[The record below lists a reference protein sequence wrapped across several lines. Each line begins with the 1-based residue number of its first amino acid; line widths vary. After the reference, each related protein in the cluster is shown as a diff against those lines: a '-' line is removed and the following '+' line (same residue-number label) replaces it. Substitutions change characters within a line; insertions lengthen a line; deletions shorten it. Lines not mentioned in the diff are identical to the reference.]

1 MPRIEKPQLLA
12 PSGSDL
18 PATPTLGERFDF
30 VVSFLRRRYL
40 AVLIPLLL
48 SLALGGLYLF
58 KTPPT
63 YTASA
68 TILIEPRKGLLQQTL
83 GGDPPTDAAWIESQ
97 IGVLKSQNVASYVVK
112 QLRLVEDP
120 QFIRSGDGLIDELLA
135 GLDQLLARLDKLLAR
150 LGWQAE
156 PKTEADHVGETI
168 AAFMKQLDVRRIGT
182 SYLMKIDFRSG
193 NREQAVKIV
202 NTMIDAYI
210 LDQLNAKYQAN
221 RRTGDWLQERLQTL
235 REQAAASERAVI
247 EFKVKNNIVAASGI
261 LMNEK
266 QLSEMSGRL
275 ATARANTTDVQVRLE
290 RIEAVR
296 RAYQQDTPVS
306 ATDETVSEAMSS
318 GIINKLR
325 DRYLDLVNRE
335 ADWSVR
341 YGKNHTAVV
350 NLRNQIRDM
359 RRSIFDELGRIQEQ
373 FKSEYEIAKKRQDEL
388 EKALVT
394 LVSQSTETNQAQVAL
409 FSLEAA
415 AQSYR
420 KIYDNFLQQHTVSIQ
435 QQTFPVTEA
444 RQTSAGSA
452 IKTAPKPLQ
461 VCIVAIFAGGMLGV
475 GLGAFRE
482 IRDRG
487 FRTREQVRTVL
498 ATECLALVP
507 LLPDDRRKRFLS
519 SQQSLAMEPIGK
531 AQLAVAHRAL
541 SSGPKSMRTIVDS
554 PSSAYAEAVRSI
566 KLTVDLNSQKSQD
579 KFTKVMGLTSCLPSE
594 GKSSLAAAM
603 ASLIAQGGAR
613 VVLVD
618 CDVRNPSLSR
628 ALAPKASSGFLDVV
642 AGKVGFEDA
651 VWNDSTTNM
660 AFLPAGRWVPN
671 ASEILA
677 SDKAKL
683 LFETLQIKYD
693 YVIVDLAP
701 LVAGVGVRATSRLI
715 DSYVLVI
722 EWGATKIDE
731 VQYALRH
738 APGVQ
743 ENIIGAVLNKVN
755 MSAMSRYDSYG
766 ADNYYVP
773 PRHSRSMN

>member
-1 MPRIEKPQLLA
+1 MN
-12 PSGSDL
+12 
-18 PATPTLGERFDF
+18 F
-30 VVSFLRRRYL
+30 VAGFLRRRYL
-40 AVLIPLLL
+40 IILASLLL
-48 SLALGGLYLF
+48 SLSLGALYLF
-58 KTPPT
+58 TAAPI

-83 GGDPPTDAAWIESQ
+83 GGDPLPDAAWIESQ
-97 IGVLKSQNVASYVVK
+97 IGVLKSQNVAAYVVK
-112 QLRLVEDP
+112 QLRLAEDP
-120 QFIRSGDGLIDELLA
+120 QFIRSGHGLIDELI
-135 GLDQLLARLDKLLAR
+135 DQLLARLDKLLVR
-150 LGWQAE
+150 LGWQAAE
-156 PKTEADHVGETI
+156 PKTEAEHFGDTT
-168 AAFMKQLDVRRIGT
+168 AAFMSQLDIRRVGT
-182 SYLMKIDFRSG
+182 SYMMRIDFHSR
-193 NREQAVKIV
+193 NREQAVKIA

-210 LDQLNAKYQAN
+210 SDQLNAKYQAN

-235 REQAAASERAVI
+235 REQAAAADRAVI
-247 EFKVKNNIVAASGI
+247 EFKAKNNIVTAGNTLMDERQLTELHGQLAAARSHTGD
-261 LMNEK
+261 L
-266 QLSEMSGRL
+266 QARL
-275 ATARANTTDVQVRLE
+275 G

-296 RAYQQDTPVS
+296 QAYQQDQPAS
-306 ATDETVSEAMSS
+306 EADETVLEAMSNP
-318 GIINKLR
+318 IIQKLR
-325 DRYLDLVNRE
+325 SQYLDLVNRE
-335 ADWSVR
+335 ADWAVR
-341 YGKNHTAVV
+341 YGKNHTAVT
-350 NLRNQIRDM
+350 NLRRQIRDA
-359 RRSIFDELGRIQEQ
+359 RRSIHDELGRIEGS
-373 FKSEYEIAKKRQDEL
+373 FKSEFDIAVKRQNEL
-388 EKALVT
+388 EKEVASI
-394 LVSQSTETNQAQVAL
+394 VSKATGTNQAAVAL
-409 FSLEAA
+409 FSLTAA
-415 AQSYR
+415 ADSYH
-420 KIYDNFLQQHTVSIQ
+420 KLYDNFLQQHTVSIQ

-461 VCIVAIFAGGMLGV
+461 VYIVAIFAGGMLGV

-519 SQQSLAMEPIGK
+519 SRQSLAMEPIGK

-541 SSGPKSMRTIVDS
+541 SCGPKSMRTIVDS

-579 KFTKVMGLTSCLPSE
+579 KFTKVIGLTSCLPSE

-651 VWNDSTTNM
+651 VWNDSTTDM

-701 LVAGVGVRATSRLI
+701 LVAGVGVRAASRLI

-743 ENIIGAVLNKVN
+743 ENIVGAVLNKVN
-755 MSAMSRYDSYG
+755 MAAMSRYDSYG
-766 ADNYYVP
+766 ADNYYVQ
-773 PRHSRSMN
+773 PRHSGSMN

>member
-1 MPRIEKPQLLA
+1 M
-12 PSGSDL
+12 
-18 PATPTLGERFDF
+18 
-30 VVSFLRRRYL
+30 
-40 AVLIPLLL
+40 
-48 SLALGGLYLF
+48 
-58 KTPPT
+58 
-63 YTASA
+63 
-68 TILIEPRKGLLQQTL
+68 
-83 GGDPPTDAAWIESQ
+83 ESQ
-97 IGVLKSQNVASYVVK
+97 IGVLKSQNVASYVIK
-112 QLRLVEDP
+112 QLRLAEDP
-120 QFIRSGDGLIDELLA
+120 HFIRSGDGPIDKLVV
-135 GLDQLLARLDKLLAR
+135 GFDQLLARF
-150 LGWQAE
+150 GWEAD
-156 PKTEADHVGETI
+156 PKTEAEQVGETI
-168 AAFMKQLDVRRIGT
+168 SAFMSQLDVRRIGT
-182 SYLMKIDFRSG
+182 SYIVRVDFRSR
-193 NREQAVKIV
+193 NQEQAVKIV

-235 REQAAASERAVI
+235 REQAAAAERAVI
-247 EFKVKNNIVAASGI
+247 EFKAKNNIVAATGI

-266 QLSEMSGRL
+266 LLNEMSGRL

-296 RAYQQDTPVS
+296 QAYSKQDKPAS
-306 ATDETVSEAMSS
+306 DADETVSEAMSNS
-318 GIINKLR
+318 IITALR
-325 DRYLDLVNRE
+325 SKYLDLVNRE
-335 ADWSVR
+335 ADWSLR

-350 NLRNQIRDM
+350 HLRNQIRDL
-359 RRSIFDELGRIQEQ
+359 RRSIRDELGRIEET

-388 EKALVT
+388 EQELAG
-394 LVSQSTETNQAQVAL
+394 LVSQSTVTNQAQVAL

-461 VCIVAIFAGGMLGV
+461 VGIVAIFVGGILGV

-487 FRTREQVRTVL
+487 FRTREQVRSVL
-498 ATECLALVP
+498 ATECLALIP
-507 LLPDDRRKRFLS
+507 LLPHDRRKRFLS
-519 SQQSLAMEPIGK
+519 SRQSLAMEPIGK

-566 KLTVDLNSQKSQD
+566 KVTVDLNSQNSQD
-579 KFTKVMGLTSCLPSE
+579 KSTKVIGLTSCLPSE

-603 ASLIAQGGAR
+603 ASLIGQGNAR

-642 AGKVGFEDA
+642 AGKVEFEDT
-651 VWNDSTTNM
+651 VWNDPTTNM

-683 LFETLQIKYD
+683 LFDMLQIKYD

-701 LVAGVGVRATSRLI
+701 LVAGVGVRAASRLI

-743 ENIIGAVLNKVN
+743 ENIVGAVLNKVN
-755 MSAMSRYDSYG
+755 VAAMSRYDRYG
-766 ADNYYVP
+766 ASYYHAGI
-773 PRHSRSMN
+773 RAW

>member
-1 MPRIEKPQLLA
+1 VPRIEKPQLLA
-12 PSGSDL
+12 ASGPDL
-18 PATPTLGERFDF
+18 PATPTLGKRFDF

-83 GGDPPTDAAWIESQ
+83 GGDPPTDVAWIESQ

-120 QFIRSGDGLIDELLA
+120 QFIRSGDGLIDQLLA
-135 GLDQLLARLDKLLAR
+135 GLDQLLARLDQLLAR

-182 SYLMKIDFRSG
+182 SYLMRIDFRSR

-247 EFKVKNNIVAASGI
+247 EFKAKNNIVAASGT

-296 RAYQQDTPVS
+296 RAYQEDKPGS
-306 ATDETVSEAMSS
+306 AADETVSEAMSS

-335 ADWSVR
+335 ADWSAR

-519 SQQSLAMEPIGK
+519 SRQSLAMEPIGK

-541 SSGPKSMRTIVDS
+541 SCGPKSMRTIVDS

-566 KLTVDLNSQKSQD
+566 KLTVDLNSQD
-579 KFTKVMGLTSCLPSE
+579 KFTKVIGLTSCLPSE

-743 ENIIGAVLNKVN
+743 ENIVGAVLNKVN
-755 MSAMSRYDSYG
+755 MAAMSRYDSYG
-766 ADNYYVP
+766 ADNYYVQ
-773 PRHSRSMN
+773 PRHSGSMN

>member
-1 MPRIEKPQLLA
+1 MEKPQFMSA
-12 PSGSDL
+12 SGPET
-18 PATPTLGERFDF
+18 PASPTLGERFDF
-30 VVSFLRRRYL
+30 VVGFLRRRYL
-40 AVLIPLLL
+40 VIMVSLLL
-48 SLALGGLYLF
+48 SLALGASYLF
-58 KTPPT
+58 IAPPT
-63 YTASA
+63 YTGSA
-68 TILIEPRKGLLQQTL
+68 IMIIETRKGSSALPDAF
-83 GGDPPTDAAWIESQ
+83 GSVPPDAAWIETQ
-97 IGVLKSQNVASYVVK
+97 IGVLKSGNVFAYVVK
-112 QLRLVEDP
+112 QLRLADDP
-120 QFIRSGDGLIDELLA
+120 QFIRGDKWPLV
-135 GLDQLLARLDKLLAR
+135 DKLLGR
-150 LGWQAE
+150 FGWADPE
-156 PKTEADHVGETI
+156 PKTEEERVG
-168 AAFMKQLDVRRIGT
+168 AAMAALSDGLEVKRVGQ
-182 SYLMKIDFRSG
+182 SYAMRIDFRSQSSQ
-193 NREQAVKIV
+193 QAGKVA
-202 NTMIDAYI
+202 NAMIDAYI
-210 LDQLNAKYQAN
+210 FDQLNAKYQAN
-221 RRTGDWLQERLQTL
+221 RRAGDWLQERLQTL
-235 REQAAASERAVI
+235 REQAAAAERAVI
-247 EFKVKNNIVAASGI
+247 EFKSKNNIVTAAGT
-261 LMNEK
+261 LMNDK
-266 QLSEMSGRL
+266 RLADMSAQL
-275 ATARANTTDVQVRLE
+275 ATARANTTDVQIRLE
-290 RIEAVR
+290 RINAVR
-296 RAYQQDTPVS
+296 QAYQQDKPGS
-306 ATDETVSEAMSS
+306 AADETISEAMSS
-318 GIINKLR
+318 GIITKLR

-335 ADWSVR
+335 ADWSAR

-350 NLRNQIRDM
+350 NLRNQIRDI
-359 RRSIFDELGRIQEQ
+359 RRSIFDELGRIEEQ
-373 FKSEYEIAKKRQDEL
+373 FKSEYEIAKRRQDEQ
-388 EKALVT
+388 EKGLAT

-420 KIYDNFLQQHTVSIQ
+420 KIYDSFLQRHTESVQ
-435 QQTFPVTEA
+435 QQSFPISDA
-444 RQTSAGSA
+444 RA
-452 IKTAPKPLQ
+452 ISPATASQTAPRPLR
-461 VCIVAIFAGGMLGV
+461 VWLVAIFAGGMLGV
-475 GLGAFRE
+475 GLGALRE
-482 IRDRG
+482 MRDRG
-487 FRTREQVRTVL
+487 FRTREQVRSVL

-507 LLPDDRRKRFLS
+507 LLTDDRRKRFLS
-519 SQQSLAMEPIGK
+519 SRQSLAMEPIGK

-541 SSGPKSMRTIVDS
+541 SCGPKSMRTIVDS

-566 KLTVDLNSQKSQD
+566 KLTVDLNSQNSQD
-579 KFTKVMGLTSCLPSE
+579 KFTKVIGLTSCLPSE

-603 ASLIAQGGAR
+603 ASLMAQGGAR

-743 ENIIGAVLNKVN
+743 ENIVGAVLNKVN
-755 MSAMSRYDSYG
+755 MAAMSRYDSYG
-766 ADNYYVP
+766 ADNYYVQ
-773 PRHSRSMN
+773 PRHSGSMN

>member
-1 MPRIEKPQLLA
+1 VPRIEKPQLLA
-12 PSGSDL
+12 ASGPDL
-18 PATPTLGERFDF
+18 PATTTLRERFDF

-58 KTPPT
+58 KAPPT

-68 TILIEPRKGLLQQTL
+68 AILIEPRKGLLQQTL
-83 GGDPPTDAAWIESQ
+83 AGDPLPDAAWMESQ
-97 IGVLKSQNVASYVVK
+97 IGVLKSQNVASYVIK
-112 QLRLVEDP
+112 QLRLAEDP
-120 QFIRSGDGLIDELLA
+120 QFIRSGDGPI
-135 GLDQLLARLDKLLAR
+135 DQLLVGFDKLLAR
-150 LGWQAE
+150 LGWEAD

-168 AAFMKQLDVRRIGT
+168 TAFMNQLDVRRISS
-182 SYLMKIDFRSG
+182 SYMVKIDFRSR

-247 EFKVKNNIVAASGI
+247 EFKAKNNIVAASGT

-275 ATARANTTDVQVRLE
+275 AAARANTTDVQVRLE

-296 RAYQQDTPVS
+296 RAYQEDKS
-306 ATDETVSEAMSS
+306 ASAADETVSEAMSS
-318 GIINKLR
+318 SIITRLR
-325 DRYLDLVNRE
+325 NQYLDLVNRE
-335 ADWSVR
+335 ADWSKR
-341 YGKNHTAVV
+341 YGKSHTAVV
-350 NLRNQIRDM
+350 NLRNQIRDI
-359 RRSIFDELGRIQEQ
+359 RRSIADELGRIEETG
-373 FKSEYEIAKKRQDEL
+373 KSEYAIAKKRQDEL
-388 EKALVT
+388 EQELAG

-461 VCIVAIFAGGMLGV
+461 VCLVAIFAGGMLGV
-475 GLGAFRE
+475 GLGALRE
-482 IRDRG
+482 MRDRG
-487 FRTREQVRTVL
+487 FRTRDQVRSIL

-507 LLPDDRRKRFLS
+507 LVTKRRKKTK
-519 SQQSLAMEPIGK
+519 AIAVGHPI
-531 AQLAVAHRAL
+531 APRSVR
-541 SSGPKSMRTIVDS
+541 SRPKTMRTILES
-554 PSSAYAEAVRSI
+554 PSSPYAEAVRSI
-566 KLTVDLNSQKSQD
+566 KLIVDLNSNAKS
-579 KFTKVMGLTSCLPSE
+579 TKTIGVTSSLPNE
-594 GKSSLAAAM
+594 GKSSVAAAV
-603 ASLIAQGGAR
+603 AALTAQGGAR
-613 VVLVD
+613 VILVD
-618 CDVRNPSLSR
+618 CDLRHCSLSDE
-628 ALAPKASSGFLDVV
+628 LAPPASAGFLDVV
-642 AGKVGFEDA
+642 AGKVDLADA
-651 VWNDSTTNM
+651 VWSDPTTGM
-660 AFLPAGRWVPN
+660 AFLSAGRRVPN
-671 ASEILA
+671 AAEILA
-677 SDKAKL
+677 SDAARS
-683 LFETLQIKYD
+683 LFEMLQSKYD
-693 YVIVDLAP
+693 YIIVDLAP
-701 LVAGVGVRATSRLI
+701 LAAGVDVRATSGLV

-722 EWGATKIDE
+722 EWGVTKIDA

-743 ENIIGAVLNKVN
+743 ANIVGAVLNKVN
-755 MSAMSRYDSYG
+755 MAAVGRYDTYG
-766 ADNYYVP
+766 ANYYYGH
-773 PRHSRSMN
+773 PRHPGSVH